1 MFVSC
6 CDLFYI
12 EQYTNEI
19 TEPETAFTD
28 LTLSYSIRE
37 MAGVLA

>member
-1 MFVSC
+1 MFVNC

-19 TEPETAFTD
+19 TEPETAFTEI
-28 LTLSYSIRE
+28 LVSE
-37 MAGVLA
+37 K